1 MNPTLKTS
9 TVLLALSAILFACQ
23 PEATTSELEAKIISL
38 AKQRS
43 KAVVESD
50 TATMSGI
57 LSDDFTYVNIWG
69 ERLTRKEYL
78 ANNASLG
85 EGSYWIAQDIDSINV
100 KVSRSFAII
109 SFRVNDRFNYQ
120 GTVQSN
126 FCRSTFVY
134 ELQGDSWKCVMG
146 HTTKIE

>member
-1 MNPTLKTS
+1 MNPILKTPIA
-9 TVLLALSAILFACQ
+9 LLLLSATLFSCQ
-23 PEATTSELEAKIISL
+23 SQSNTSVIEAKIIAL

-50 TATMSGI
+50 TVTMSSI
-57 LSDDFTYVNIWG
+57 LSSDFTYVNIWG
-69 ERLTRKEYL
+69 ERLTREEYL

-85 EGSYWIAQDIDSINV
+85 NGSYWIAQDIDSINV
-100 KVSRSFAII
+100 KVTPSFAVI

-120 GTVQSN
+120 GTFTSN
-126 FCRSTFVY
+126 FCRSTFAY
-134 ELQGDSWKCVMG
+134 ELQGDHWKCVMG